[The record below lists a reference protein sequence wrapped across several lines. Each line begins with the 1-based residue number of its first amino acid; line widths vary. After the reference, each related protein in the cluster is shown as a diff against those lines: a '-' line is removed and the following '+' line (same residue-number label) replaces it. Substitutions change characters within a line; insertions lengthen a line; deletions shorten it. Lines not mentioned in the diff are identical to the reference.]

1 MDSSWVKIAINIT
14 LFIII
19 GIIVNKIFNFFFYN
33 DKTIDSDAEKILD
46 KNFVWFI
53 YSIIL
58 LKIYYFTK

>member
-46 KNFVWFI
+46 KNFV
-53 YSIIL
+53 
-58 LKIYYFTK
+58 